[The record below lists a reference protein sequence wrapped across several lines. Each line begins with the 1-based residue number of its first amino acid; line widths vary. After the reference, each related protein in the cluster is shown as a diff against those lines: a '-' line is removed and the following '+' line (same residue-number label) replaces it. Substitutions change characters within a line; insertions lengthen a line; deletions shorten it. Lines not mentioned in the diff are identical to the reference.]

1 MRPFVPLRKILA
13 LTLSLVHANP
23 TLLMVKPLKIS
34 IFEGAEVG
42 MGFVCFLCASSVVVK
57 SGEERNH
64 LKCPR

>member
-1 MRPFVPLRKILA
+1 MTFCATQKDF
-13 LTLSLVHANP
+13 SLDLKFSTYQPHP
-23 TLLMVKPLKIS
+23 PHGKPLKIS